1 MNQID
6 GTYSVELRRED
17 RGSLLRSFG
26 KMKLYMDG
34 DQLKGSMFPTFFW
47 LNSCF
52 RGGKVD
58 GNRFTFTVY
67 YSTPCQQ
74 WSSTVNGVIDGDR
87 VTGTASA
94 PLGDYELIG
103 TRD

>member
-1 MNQID
+1 MEKIS

-17 RGSLLRSFG
+17 RGSLFCRFG

-34 DQLKGSMFPTFFW
+34 EQLKGTMFPIFFW
-47 LNSCF
+47 LNSSF
-52 RGGKVD
+52 RGGKVEGD
-58 GNRFTFTVY
+58 RFTFTVY

-74 WSSTVNGVIDGDR
+74 WQST
-87 VTGTASA
+87 VTGTIAGDRIAGTAST